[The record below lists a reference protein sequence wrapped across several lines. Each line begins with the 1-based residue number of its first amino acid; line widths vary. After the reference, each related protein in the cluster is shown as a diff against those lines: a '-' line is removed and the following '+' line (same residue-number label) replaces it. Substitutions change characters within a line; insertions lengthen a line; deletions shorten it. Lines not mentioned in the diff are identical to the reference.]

1 MSDNNS
7 KSGVGATTV
16 LLIVFVVLK
25 MTDNVEWSWFWVLS
39 PFWIPCGLVLSLLA
53 VWAPFWI
60 ARVVSEKRRATK
72 RMAKQY
78 DDLSARPGGDR

>member
-16 LLIVFVVLK
+16 LLSVFVVLK

-39 PFWIPCGLVLSLLA
+39 PFWIPCGLVLGI
-53 VWAPFWI
+53 VTIWAPFWI
-60 ARVVSEKRRATK
+60 AGVISKKRRATK

-78 DDLSARPGGDR
+78 DDLSVRPGGRQ